1 MDIMVEEWLEHPI
14 TKQLFDV
21 IEKEKKDLVDM
32 LITGQAER
40 KTCEDTGLAY
50 TKLVNIIGGLDIIQ
64 KYKAQLQEGNRHG

>member
-21 IEKEKKDLVDM
+21 IEKEKKELVNM
-32 LITGQAER
+32 LITGYAER

-50 TKLVNIIGGLDIIQ
+50 TKLISMIGGLDIIQ
-64 KYKAQLQEGNRHG
+64 KYKAQLQGEE